1 MSRSSS
7 AARKLR
13 GFTLVEL
20 LVVIGIIALLIS
32 MLLPALNKARQ
43 SAQQV
48 TCMSNMRQIGLAFAQ
63 YIGNYNSYP
72 NYRWPEALA
81 PYLGGTLL
89 GSPSLPDNGTSA
101 NVAKVTPLNLIH
113 CPSVPFE
120 TGPGKAIT
128 LTYGMNGLS
137 FYAEW
142 WANLIVGANGW
153 AGDDRDGSGKEVN
166 NKLRRV
172 KPNKVRRPSEFGLLT
187 ESWKT
192 DSPEQSAWAT
202 AWWRLDVSNG
212 FKCLFVHA
220 GGKST
225 NILFADSHVDSLT
238 WKTATG
244 VDPYTGYRYLQDQDD
259 SLFNYDYGIKRYGM
273 EKPSKYLK

>member
-1 MSRSSS
+1 MSHPSP
-7 AARKLR
+7 AVRKLR

-32 MLLPALNKARQ
+32 ILLPALNKARQ

-48 TCMSNMRQIGLAFAQ
+48 TCMSNMRQLGLAFAQ
-63 YIGNYNSYP
+63 YTNNYNSYP
-72 NYRWPEALA
+72 NYRWPEALT
-81 PYLGGTLL
+81 PYVRGTLL
-89 GSPSLPDNGTSA
+89 GSPSLPDDGSNTNLGS
-101 NVAKVTPLNLIH
+101 VMPLNLIH
-113 CPSVPFE
+113 CPSVPADRGG
-120 TGPGKAIT
+120 TPIT

-142 WANLIVGANGW
+142 WANLIVGANEW
-153 AGDDRDGSGKEVN
+153 AGDDKDDSGKEVN

-172 KPNKVRRPSEFGLLT
+172 KPSKIRHASEFGVLT

-192 DSPEQSAWAT
+192 DAPHQSAWAT
-202 AWWRLDVSNG
+202 AWWRLDVSNN
-212 FKCLFVHA
+212 FKCLFVHG

-238 WKTATG
+238 WKAASNI
-244 VDPYTGYRYLQDQDD
+244 DPYTGYRYLQDQDD